1 MTSKKQRLTK
11 KQQELLKPTP
21 IPSDKYL
28 IELRQPYADFYPLP
42 NTGISHHNIHH
53 NVIRLYDQVVSMRQ
67 ELAEVKE
74 LILKSLD
81 KESQG

>member
-1 MTSKKQRLTK
+1 MTK

-81 KESQG
+81 KENQTR